1 VNSPALRPANGK
13 SAAARFAS
21 SELAVAETAREFKFS
36 DADFRD
42 LAQYAYTHAGIAL
55 SDSKRNL
62 IYTRL
67 SRRLRALGQT
77 TFKEYRD
84 YLIENES
91 ELENFINAISTNLTK
106 FFRESHHFDHFR
118 THVAVPFVQQ
128 AHGKSGQRLRVWSAG
143 CSTGEEP
150 YTIAVV
156 LKREIRNP
164 ADHDV
169 RILATDIDTNVIAK
183 GAAGEYSRTSIDEV
197 PKTYREYFQP
207 LGGDPDAT
215 DIVMGDEVRS
225 LISFARLNLMDPW
238 PFRGRFDAIFCRNV
252 MIYFDGPT
260 KSALVDR
267 FTQQLKPGG
276 WLYIGHSESLIGS
289 HPGLQLVGRT
299 VYRRE
304 P

>member
-1 VNSPALRPANGK
+1 MRARTGNSATAAVLPADV
-13 SAAARFAS
+13 SDES
-21 SELAVAETAREFKFS
+21 REFKFS

-42 LAQYAYTHAGIAL
+42 LAQFAYTHAGISL

-62 IYTRL
+62 IYSRL
-67 SRRLRALGQT
+67 SRRLRALGQSS
-77 TFKEYRD
+77 FVEYRK
-84 YLIENES
+84 YLAENES

-106 FFRESHHFDHFR
+106 FFREAHHFDHFR
-118 THVAVPFVQQ
+118 SHVAVPFVQQ
-128 AHGKSGQRLRVWSAG
+128 AHGGAGKRLRVWSAG

-150 YTIAVV
+150 YTISVV
-156 LKREIRNP
+156 LKREIRNIEQ
-164 ADHDV
+164 HDV

-183 GAAGEYSRTSIDEV
+183 GIAGEYPVTSIDEV
-197 PKTYREYFQP
+197 PKTYREYFKP
-207 LGGDPDAT
+207 ADGDPDSPNV
-215 DIVMGDEVRS
+215 VMGDDVKS
-225 LISFARLNLMDPW
+225 LISFGRINLMESW

-260 KSALVDR
+260 KTKLVDR

-289 HPGLQLVGRT
+289 HPGLELVGRT
-299 VYRRE
+299 VYRRQ